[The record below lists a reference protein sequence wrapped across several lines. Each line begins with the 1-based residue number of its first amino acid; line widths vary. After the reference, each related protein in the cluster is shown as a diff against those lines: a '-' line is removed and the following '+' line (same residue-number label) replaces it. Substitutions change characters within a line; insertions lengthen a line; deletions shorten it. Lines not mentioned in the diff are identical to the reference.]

1 MNGWTPERRK
11 RQAALIHFWKPW
23 RKAGV
28 KTDAGKARSKMNALK
43 QGMRGKAVRELKYLL
58 SEQKKALKTLK
69 PN

>member
-1 MNGWTPERRK
+1 
-11 RQAALIHFWKPW
+11 
-23 RKAGV
+23 V